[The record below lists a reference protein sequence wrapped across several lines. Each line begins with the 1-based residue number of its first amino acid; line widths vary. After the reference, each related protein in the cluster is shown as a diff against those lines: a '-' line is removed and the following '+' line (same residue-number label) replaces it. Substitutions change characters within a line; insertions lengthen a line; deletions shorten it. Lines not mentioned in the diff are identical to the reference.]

1 MSLSSKTLKITKK
14 CFSSYIVLFVSSAR
28 SGEKTDVNKNQHEH
42 ETVWKTENSKHVSH
56 WLYRF
61 LNAYLIVLWRSSSC
75 TGHMLHLVLVEFS
88 VGEKLCTLRNAAHPK
103 IKVLRCSATQLWW
116 LHTVCVFGCSFIS
129 SKCPRQRSFIFC
141 DAISNCWTGESK
153 KIRPK
158 NIMKKN
164 SKSSLERVRWCF
176 PPRVHHGGVKRTKEG
191 KKKARVFKKQLSQR

>member
-1 MSLSSKTLKITKK
+1 M
-14 CFSSYIVLFVSSAR
+14 LFFLHRLVR
-28 SGEKTDVNKNQHEH
+28 VVGTQWRKTDVNKNQHEH

-191 KKKARVFKKQLSQR
+191 KKSARL